1 MRTQQTER
9 RPVRTVLL
17 AGVLAFLFFGTID
30 HLSIVRFR
38 SSDVFYTDTM
48 KETTMMKIVHAAT
61 VAEKVRPPI
70 DLAAPAHT
78 QTATFALG

>member
-9 RPVRTVLL
+9 RRVRTVLL
-17 AGVLAFLFFGTID
+17 AGVLAFLCFGIID
-30 HLSIVRFR
+30 LPTVRFR
-38 SSDVFYTDTM
+38 SSNVFYTDTM
-48 KETTMMKIVHAAT
+48 KETTMMKIAHAAT